1 MSQTYY
7 TNLTFLWYIL
17 PIASNILLHLMILAA
32 LHTPKK
38 KITIFSFYSPNHII
52 YAPGPTHTPP
62 KRQHNQKVRIPLRA
76 PSVTSI
82 LGTQNYS
89 RAQKKNENS
98 HHKPYFIRL
107 QKVS

>member
-17 PIASNILLHLMILAA
+17 PAVSNILLHSLILAA
-32 LHTPKK
+32 IHTHK
-38 KITIFSFYSPNHII
+38 KIDIFSLYSPNYII

-89 RAQKKNENS
+89 GA
-98 HHKPYFIRL
+98 
-107 QKVS
+107 

>member
-17 PIASNILLHLMILAA
+17 PTASNILLHLLTLAA
-32 LHTPKK
+32 LHTQK
-38 KITIFSFYSPNHII
+38 KITFFSLYSPNYII
-52 YAPGPTHTPP
+52 YAPGPPHAPP
-62 KRQHNQKVRIPLRA
+62 KRHHNQKVRIPLRA
-76 PSVTSI
+76 PPVTRI

-98 HHKPYFIRL
+98 HHKPYFKRL